1 MPNAQCPM
9 LNAQCSMLNAD
20 CDNARE
26 QWCAFVFIGV
36 RYRALVHWALG
47 IGPLGIGHSFFAPPL
62 FPAQL
67 RAPISVS
74 SGLRDD

>member
-47 IGPLGIGHSFFAPPL
+47 ILFSRPLYFQLSFGPLS
-62 FPAQL
+62 Q
-67 RAPISVS
+67 
-74 SGLRDD
+74 